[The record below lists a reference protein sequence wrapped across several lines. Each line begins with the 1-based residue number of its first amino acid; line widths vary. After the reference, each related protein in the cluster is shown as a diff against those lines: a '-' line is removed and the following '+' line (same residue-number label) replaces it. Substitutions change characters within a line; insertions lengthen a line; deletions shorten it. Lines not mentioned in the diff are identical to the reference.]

1 LDNPEKMLKI
11 NRETVSGTP
20 YVFDQGETHYFLLI
34 MPKEQTDV
42 NFIKTLLSD
51 YHSERYSI
59 ETFEIK
65 AMLFG
70 QESHLIMIKTFENS
84 KNATEYFNSFSSAS
98 KVNNELSKTES
109 KKLIIS
115 AQNFKYFFKHK
126 DIKMYYE
133 FFTNNYLNE
142 LNN

>member
-1 LDNPEKMLKI
+1 
-11 NRETVSGTP
+11 
-20 YVFDQGETHYFLLI
+20 
-34 MPKEQTDV
+34 
-42 NFIKTLLSD
+42 
-51 YHSERYSI
+51 
-59 ETFEIK
+59 
-65 AMLFG
+65 
-70 QESHLIMIKTFENS
+70 MIKTFENS

-126 DIKMYYE
+126 DIKKYYE

-142 LNN
+142 LNNW